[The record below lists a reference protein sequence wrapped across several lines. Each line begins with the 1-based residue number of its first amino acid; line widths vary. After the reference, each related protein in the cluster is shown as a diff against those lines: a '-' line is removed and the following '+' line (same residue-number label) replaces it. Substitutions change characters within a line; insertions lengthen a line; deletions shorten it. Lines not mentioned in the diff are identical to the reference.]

1 MLTDILANLFEDPES
16 WKVYSSG
23 LSKGSLHPDK
33 GPDGGAALR
42 LDFDFHGGGGFIVA
56 RKELGF
62 RLPDTFEFSFFLR
75 GDCPANHLEF
85 KIVDP
90 GGADVWRNQREN
102 HDFPTDWTCYR
113 ISERDLPFA
122 WGPEGGGPPDT
133 VGAIELVIVA
143 GTGGAGRVW
152 FADLSLQDQ
161 TVYLPKKISASSFQP
176 NHPPGA
182 VFQPG
187 LPSGWRAKANDP
199 HPWWQVD
206 FGRVSRFGGAIIHWP
221 LPLPPRKFDIA
232 ISCDGKDWQTIYQAQ
247 RAMGPFTHVPTRGAE
262 ARHFRVSFDHAE
274 VAALG
279 DLRLRPDSFS
289 RSMNDF
295 IHSVAA
301 DFPRGFFPRYWH
313 REQSYWTPV
322 GSPLGRR
329 RALIN
334 EEGMVETD
342 EAGFSLEPFLTL
354 GGVLITWDDVVTAV
368 SLPDDGA
375 PFPEVTWTTD
385 GIVLKVMPWVD
396 GEADSLVLHVTYQ
409 VVNSTGKEL
418 SLAIA
423 ARPYQVNPPWQAFR
437 NLGGHSPIHTIL
449 CEEMEMIVEGH
460 RVIPDRVPD
469 THGCACFDEDGV
481 LESLARGCM
490 PPHTTVTDHEGL
502 ASGAMTWTL
511 PDGEEPFEVTVSVPF
526 FEKIAALRP
535 DARITALVRWRD
547 VLAPVKW
554 DVPASAR
561 QAVACFRTGTAH
573 ILINRD
579 GPAIQPGPRRYTR
592 SWVRDC
598 VIMGEALAKAQLP
611 KPLREFI
618 AWYAPFQRDDGF
630 VPAVVDRDGVDWIVE
645 HDSHGQLLWGIHE
658 SYPNCSDHDSLV
670 PLWDHVRKAAEY
682 IISLRE
688 TRKHPDYQKGEF
700 SAFYGLLPESA
711 SHEGYL
717 AHHVHSY
724 WDDFWGI
731 RGLQAA
737 AKIAD
742 CIDYHEYGIHWKIES
757 ERFRHDVLRSLDK
770 VIKERKIDYIPG
782 SVEWADFDPT
792 ATANAIN
799 QLDFGDCLPAGPMHK
814 MFETYLE
821 GFRKKHCGEV
831 PWVNYTAYEI
841 RIIGAFVRMKKRD
854 EAHELLKF
862 FLSDRRP
869 LHWNQWPEISWR
881 DPLSPGHLGDIPHT
895 WIAAEYI
902 ISLASMVAS
911 EREATRSMVLA
922 AGLSRQW
929 ISEENGFA
937 VNGLMTNWGDLHF
950 HMYAP
955 DDNHISFQVERGI
968 VVPPGGLTVAP
979 PLPGG
984 RRITAAT
991 DAHGQALEI
1000 SAKGDSV
1007 VLRGIPVAAT
1017 LELSTA
1023 LA

>member
-1 MLTDILANLFEDPES
+1 MLTDLFANFFENPDS

-23 LSKGSLHPDK
+23 LSKGSLHPDE
-33 GPDGGAALR
+33 GPDGHAALR

-56 RKELGF
+56 RKEGGF
-62 RLPDTFEFSFFLR
+62 HLPDTFEFSLSLR

-90 GGADVWRNQREN
+90 GGTNVWRYLQED
-102 HDFPTDWTCYR
+102 HDFPTAWTRYC
-113 ISERDLPFA
+113 IPERDLPFA
-122 WGPEGGGPPDT
+122 WGPEGGGPPAT
-133 VGAIELVIVA
+133 AGAIELVIVA
-143 GTGGAGRVW
+143 GPGGSGSVW
-152 FADLSLQDQ
+152 FADLALLDE
-161 TVYLPKKISASSFQP
+161 TVYQPEKVTASSFLP
-176 NHPPGA
+176 NYPPDA
-182 VFQPG
+182 VLQLG
-187 LPSGWRAKANDP
+187 LPSGWRAMENDP

-206 FGRVSRFGGAIIHWP
+206 FGRVSRFGGVILHWP
-221 LPLPPRKFDIA
+221 LPLPSRKLDIE
-232 ISCDGKDWQTIYQAQ
+232 ISRDGKNWQTIYQAE
-247 RAMGPFTHVPTRGAE
+247 RAMGAFTHVPTPGAE
-262 ARHFRVSFDHAE
+262 ARHLRMNFDHAE
-274 VAALG
+274 IAAVCG
-279 DLRLRPDSFS
+279 LRLRPDSFS
-289 RSMNDF
+289 RTMNDF
-295 IHSVAA
+295 IHAVAA

-313 REQSYWTPV
+313 HEQSYWTTV

-342 EAGFSLEPFLTL
+342 EAGFSLEPFLIH
-354 GGVLITWDDVVTAV
+354 GGVLVTWDDVVTAV

-375 PFPEVTWTTD
+375 PFPEVTWTAE

-396 GEADSLVLHVTYQ
+396 GEVGSLVLHVTYQ
-409 VVNSTGKEL
+409 VVNSTGLEL
-418 SLAIA
+418 LLAIA
-423 ARPYQVNPPWQAFR
+423 VRPYQVNPPWQAFR

-449 CEEMEMIVEGH
+449 CEEREMIVEGR
-460 RVIPDRVPD
+460 RVIPDRMPD
-469 THGCACFDEDGV
+469 NRGCACFEEDGV
-481 LESLARGCM
+481 LESLSRGSM
-490 PPHTTVTDHEGL
+490 PPHDTVTDCEGL

-511 PDGEEPFEVTVSVPF
+511 PEGDEPFEVTISVPF
-526 FEKIAALRP
+526 FENFSPPRTDARIAAL
-535 DARITALVRWRD
+535 AHWREI
-547 VLAPVKW
+547 LSPVKW
-554 DVPASAR
+554 SVPASAK

-598 VIMGEALAKAQLP
+598 VIMGEALAKAELP
-611 KPLREFI
+611 KPLREFV

-630 VPAVVDRDGVDWIVE
+630 VPCVVDRDGVDWLVE
-645 HDSHGQLLWGIHE
+645 HDSHGQLIWGIHE
-658 SYPNCSDHDSLV
+658 AYPNCSDHDSLL
-670 PLWDHVRKAAEY
+670 PLWDHVRKAAEM

-688 TRKHPDYQKGEF
+688 TCKHPDYQNGEL
-700 SAFYGLLPESA
+700 AACYGLLPESA

-742 CIDYHEYGIHWKIES
+742 CLDHSEYGIRWKIES

-770 VIKERKIDYIPG
+770 VIEERQIDYIPG

-792 ATANAIN
+792 ATANAIS
-799 QLDFGDCLPAGPMHK
+799 QLDFGDCLPAGPMHQ
-814 MFETYLE
+814 MFETYLD
-821 GFRKKHCGEV
+821 GFRKKHRGEV
-831 PWVNYTAYEI
+831 SWVNYTAYEI
-841 RIIGAFVRMKKRD
+841 RIIGAFVRMRKRD
-854 EAHELLKF
+854 EAHELLEF

-895 WIAAEYI
+895 WISAEYM
-902 ISLASMVAS
+902 ISLASMIAS

-922 AGLSRQW
+922 AGLSWQW
-929 ISEENGFA
+929 ISEDNGFA
-937 VNGLMTNWGDLHF
+937 VDGLMTNWGDLHF
-950 HMYAP
+950 HMHAP
-955 DDNHISFQVERGI
+955 DDSHITFQVERGI

-991 DAHGQALEI
+991 DADGRPLEI
-1000 SAKGDSV
+1000 SATGDSV
-1007 VLRGIPVAAT
+1007 ILRKIPIAAT
-1017 LELSTA
+1017 LELSTV